1 MRAVLRFLLYV
12 FLSAIAVMG
21 FGISSVLLVLYF
33 FSAELPN
40 HNSLKEYYPDLTSRV
55 YLQNGSKLCEYADER
70 RYFIPIDRIPDKL
83 INAFVAV
90 EDKNFFNHLGID
102 PRSIV
107 RSAITN
113 LKNIR
118 SGKRPHG
125 GSTITQ
131 QVARIFL
138 IKTNEVSY
146 LRKLKEAILSF
157 RIENT
162 LIKKQILEL
171 YLNQIYLGL
180 GTYGVATAAK
190 VYFDKTVNELTI
202 AECSYLASLAKGAS
216 NYHPVRHKEKALT
229 RRNWAIG
236 RQLEDGYISQA
247 EADQALKED
256 LKIVEHKK
264 ADLHAEYFAEE
275 IRKELINKYPSES
288 LNKKGLI
295 VRCTLNPNLQECA
308 YNSLRKC
315 LENLDRGFGW
325 RGPLAKIKIFGKD
338 REEILDE
345 LKEIPLPKG
354 AEAENLKKS
363 VILSL
368 KNETPKILTED
379 GHSGTLEKSDF
390 LWTDRKLSIG
400 DVVLSCTYNNKTFS
414 LKQLPEVQGALI
426 VIDVNSGRILAMQG
440 GYSFYVSEFNRAV
453 TAERQCGSVIKP
465 FVYLTALDNGF
476 APNSIIDASPIEIDL
491 GEKIG
496 IWKPKNFGNK
506 ILDKTTLRLALV
518 RSINTATVRIAQEVG
533 IPKIARTA
541 ENFGIFEHMP
551 RFFSYVLG
559 AGETTLLKI
568 TTAYAML
575 ANGGKRIHPT
585 MIDYIQDRYGNVIF
599 NADTRKVD
607 NSIGFDAEFPPQL
620 IDNREQIMNERSI
633 YQVTSL
639 LSRNPADFSGLSFS
653 FKTGTSNKSR
663 DTWCIGYTPDI
674 AVGVFVG
681 FDDHSRSLGEKAQ
694 GATIALPVLKEFISQ
709 AAKYL
714 HPKPFRIP
722 NGIHMRQIDMLTGDA
737 PTKDTKNIITEAFK
751 DEDDK
756 EEGRRNILSEQSG
769 EDIGIDNIE
778 DEESNSPKMEKDMA
792 STLLGIY

>member
-1 MRAVLRFLLYV
+1 MRSVLRFLLYI
-12 FLSAIAVMG
+12 FLSAIAVVG
-21 FGISSVLLVLYF
+21 FGISLVLLVLYF

-55 YLQNGSKLCEYADER
+55 YLQDGSKLCEYADER
-70 RYFIPIDRIPDKL
+70 RYFIPIERIPDKL

-162 LIKKQILEL
+162 LSKKQILEL

-180 GTYGVATAAK
+180 GSYGVATAAK

-247 EADQALKED
+247 EADQAIKED

-264 ADLHAEYFAEE
+264 TDLHAEYFAEE
-275 IRKELINKYPSES
+275 IRKELMNKYPSES

-325 RGPLAKIKIFGKD
+325 RGPIAKIKIFGKNRD
-338 REEILDE
+338 EIIDE
-345 LKEIPLPKG
+345 LKEIPHPKG
-354 AEAENLKKS
+354 AENLKKS
-363 VILSL
+363 VVLSL

-379 GHSGTLEKSDF
+379 GHSGAIEKSDF
-390 LWTDRKLSIG
+390 LWTDKRLSIG
-400 DVVLSCTYNNKTFS
+400 DVVLSWEHNNKTFS

-426 VIDVNSGRILAMQG
+426 VVDVNSGRVLAMQG
-440 GYSFYVSEFNRAV
+440 GYSFYESEFNRAV

-575 ANGGKRIHPT
+575 ANGGKRIQPT
-585 MIDYIQDRYGNVIF
+585 MIDYIQDCYGNVIF

-620 IDNREQIMNERSI
+620 SDTREQIMNERSI

-639 LSRNPADFSGLSFS
+639 LSRNPADFGGLSFS

-674 AVGVFVG
+674 AVGVFIG
-681 FDDHSRSLGEKAQ
+681 FDDHSKSLGEKAQ
-694 GATIALPVLKEFISQ
+694 GATIALPVLKEFMSQ

-714 HPKPFRIP
+714 KPKPFRIP
-722 NGIHMRQIDMLTGDA
+722 SGIHMRQIDMLTGEST
-737 PTKDTKNIITEAFK
+737 TKDSQNIITEAFK
-751 DEDDK
+751 DEDD
-756 EEGRRNILSEQSG
+756 EEDGHRNILSKQTENENTTNES
-769 EDIGIDNIE
+769 DPE
-778 DEESNSPKMEKDMA
+778 DEEGDSSRMERDMA